1 MKKVLLIIV
10 LFSFLSCSKK
20 DSANKDII
28 PKENL
33 AEIIADV
40 QKAQAMVNLK
50 QDSNMTVRNLRLKD
64 YNEDI
69 LKKYNVSEE
78 KYNKS
83 IDYYGS
89 NQKEFSILLDMVS
102 KKLN

>member
-20 DSANKDII
+20 ETTNKDII

-33 AEIIADV
+33 SEIIADI
-40 QKAQAMVNLK
+40 QKAQALVNLK
-50 QDSNMTVRNLRLKD
+50 KDSNMTVRNLRLTD
-64 YNEDI
+64 YNKEI
-69 LKKYNVSEE
+69 LKKHNVSED

-83 IDYYGS
+83 IDFYSS
-89 NQKEFSILLDMVS
+89 NQKEFSILLEMVS
-102 KKLN
+102 KKLK

>member
-20 DSANKDII
+20 ETTNKDII

-33 AEIIADV
+33 SEIIADI
-40 QKAQAMVNLK
+40 QKAQALVNLK
-50 QDSNMTVRNLRLKD
+50 KDSNMTVRNLRLTD
-64 YNEDI
+64 YNKEI
-69 LKKYNVSEE
+69 LKRHNVSED

-83 IDYYGS
+83 IDFYSS
-89 NQKEFSILLDMVS
+89 NQKEFSILLEMVS
-102 KKLN
+102 KKLK

>member
-10 LFSFLSCSKK
+10 LLPFLSCSKNE
-20 DSANKDII
+20 STNKNII

-33 AEIIADV
+33 AEIIADI
-40 QKAQAMVNLK
+40 QKAQSLVNIK
-50 QDSNMTVRNLRLKD
+50 EDSNMTVRNIRQKQ

-69 LKKYNVSEE
+69 FHKHNISEE

-83 IDYYGS
+83 IEYYSS
-89 NQKEFSILLDMVS
+89 NQKEFTLLLDMVS

>member
-10 LFSFLSCSKK
+10 LLSFLSCSKK
-20 DSANKDII
+20 ESTNKDII

-33 AEIIADV
+33 AAIIADV
-40 QKAQAMVNLK
+40 QKAQALVNIK
-50 QDSNMTVRNLRLKD
+50 QDSNMTIRNLRLKE
-64 YNEDI
+64 YNEEI
-69 LKKYNVSEE
+69 LKKHKISED

-83 IDYYGS
+83 IEYYSS
-89 NQKEFSILLDMVS
+89 NQKELSILLEMVS